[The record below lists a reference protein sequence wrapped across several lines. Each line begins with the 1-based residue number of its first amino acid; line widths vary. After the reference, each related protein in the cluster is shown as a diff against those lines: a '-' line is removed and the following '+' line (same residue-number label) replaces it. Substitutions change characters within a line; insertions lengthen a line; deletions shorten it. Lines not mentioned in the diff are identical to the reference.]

1 MLLLFLRCMLKRR
14 RISNESYINMHCV
27 QYHDQKFDISEAVHV
42 LERNT
47 EMLHFVQ
54 DTYMQQF
61 GESLPD
67 FDEMDNRLLE
77 NIGMIESNINISERS
92 ASLTELE
99 ETVEQLRDISENGNN
114 GVSYEEQLRIDAAK
128 TAVEKYDEAVKL
140 SDEMQKLLS
149 KITVSRR
156 SMQTHH
162 LERMNHSQQLMRT
175 RSVNR
180 ERYESNMYSYA
191 KMEKEKMK
199 AVYGGLPND
208 GYINPCKDE
217 QIWNTIV
224 QAEDYFRVNS

>member
-1 MLLLFLRCMLKRR
+1 
-14 RISNESYINMHCV
+14 MHCV

-140 SDEMQKLLS
+140 SDEMQSFYQK
-149 KITVSRR
+149 
-156 SMQTHH
+156 
-162 LERMNHSQQLMRT
+162 
-175 RSVNR
+175 
-180 ERYESNMYSYA
+180 
-191 KMEKEKMK
+191 
-199 AVYGGLPND
+199 
-208 GYINPCKDE
+208 
-217 QIWNTIV
+217 
-224 QAEDYFRVNS
+224 